1 MATALAPRKPRRLDA
16 PECEQV
22 RYDGPSRRSRDH
34 QPVKALVAGRG
45 ADEARSR
52 PVLLA
57 NRVADSAV
65 AQGSARSPWNAART
79 ARARPA
85 STSMHAPANL
95 PDGVPTMPLPAPP
108 AGHQANYIIGGTRK
122 TLLTLVN
129 YGCVAMH
136 VMNSRTD
143 HLDRP
148 DWLAFD
154 LDPADGFE
162 SAARAGLLLRDR
174 LADHG
179 LESFPKTSG
188 GRGLHVFVPLRRGA
202 AQDQVQAYAAAIAR
216 ELATA
221 YPTVISV
228 EPRKAR
234 RRAPVYRRHH
244 AQRVRTDNR
253 AAFRSSVAVSRP
265 RLDASQLGRGQP
277 APQPRHLQHP
287 HRGTPHGPQVT
298 VVQILRPPSD
308 AAANLVQGSGFRV
321 QGSGSTFRVHS
332 SAFTKATQVPVSSLN
347 PEP

>member
-1 MATALAPRKPRRLDA
+1 MTVRLGGVVITNPSKPLWPAEGLTKLDLAQFYSRIASQILPWLKGRPLALERCPDGARKTCFYQHL
-16 PECEQV
+16 
-22 RYDGPSRRSRDH
+22 
-34 QPVKALVAGRG
+34 
-45 ADEARSR
+45 
-52 PVLLA
+52 
-57 NRVADSAV
+57 
-65 AQGSARSPWNAART
+65 
-79 ARARPA
+79 
-85 STSMHAPANL
+85 APANL
-95 PDGVPTMPLPAPP
+95 PDGVPTMPLPTPA
-108 AGHQANYIIGGTRK
+108 AGHQAKYIIGGTRK

-228 EPRKAR
+228 EPKRAR
-234 RRAPVYRRHH
+234 RRAPVYVGIRRN
-244 AQRVRTDNR
+244 ASGQTIAPPFAVRWQSL
-253 AAFRSSVAVSRP
+253 APVSMPLSWDEVSP
-265 RLDASQLGRGQP
+265 RLNPGIFNIRTAERRMARKSPWSRFFGHRQTL
-277 APQPRHLQHP
+277 PR
-287 HRGTPHGPQVT
+287 
-298 VVQILRPPSD
+298 I
-308 AAANLVQGSGFRV
+308 
-321 QGSGSTFRVHS
+321 
-332 SAFTKATQVPVSSLN
+332 
-347 PEP
+347 